1 MKLKNIRFL
10 SEANIKGNKKS
21 SYTVLFVCLLVV
33 SLTLIL
39 SFSVVINN
47 SVNEYKN
54 DVRARMIE
62 LSPCENG
69 EITEEL
75 KARIMSLEHIESVN
89 TLKGMRNQ
97 YINIVDISEYDKDCR
112 DIFND
117 NKLSDSFASIWS
129 LIGDEKMSVIAG
141 ESLDETPVFSC
152 IIPSLFYPFE
162 YETTD
167 ENLNYIDGESLI
179 GKTIT
184 IKPSGN
190 NGFETLY
197 NIDPSVSPYTNEWM
211 YLPALE
217 YKLKVVG
224 VYYASPTAKGY
235 YEHIYVSEETGRL
248 ILEKAITASSID
260 NKESEFMKWW
270 NTPSLRTHYIV
281 IDDYDNLTEVCNN
294 LFEIGINVSPTP
306 ELGIRNGVMMI
317 SKIFSVAST
326 LFIIVSLILCIVNL
340 VQSTILSLLNRK
352 AEIGLLKA
360 MGYKTSNIFS
370 CMYYEQLSLTLKG
383 CFIGALISSVVILI
397 TNYIFNHSTYVNRLY
412 VVDWK
417 YYFTFLMVS
426 VTIAI
431 VVPLICQVC
440 SLHKLLKIHPK
451 EAMS

>member
-1 MKLKNIRFL
+1 MKLKNIIFL

-21 SYTVLFVCLLVV
+21 SYIVLFVCLLVV

-39 SFSVVINN
+39 SFSIVINN

-75 KARIMSLEHIESVN
+75 KARIMTLEHIESVN

-97 YINIVDISEYDKDCR
+97 YINIVDMSEYDKDCR
-112 DIFND
+112 EIFND
-117 NKLSDSFASIWS
+117 NELSDSFASIWS
-129 LIGDEKMSVIAG
+129 LIGDEKMSVVAG

-326 LFIIVSLILCIVNL
+326 LFIIASLILCIVNL

-360 MGYKTSNIFS
+360 MGYKTSHIFS
-370 CMYYEQLSLTLKG
+370 SMYYEQLSLTLKG
-383 CFIGALISSVVILI
+383 SFIGGLISFVVIFI

-412 VVDWK
+412 VIDWK
-417 YYFTFLMVS
+417 YYFIFLIVS
-426 VTIAI
+426 VSISI
-431 VVPLICQVC
+431 VIPLICQVC
-440 SLHKLLKIHPK
+440 SLHKLLKIQPK